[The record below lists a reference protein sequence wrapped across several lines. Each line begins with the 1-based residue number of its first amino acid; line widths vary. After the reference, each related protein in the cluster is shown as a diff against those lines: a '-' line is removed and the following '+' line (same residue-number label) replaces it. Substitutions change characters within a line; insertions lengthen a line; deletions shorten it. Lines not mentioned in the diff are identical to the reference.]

1 MKKTMIATVLGLALM
16 PLTFAAQTPAKPA
29 DKPASTSSSTTDT
42 TKPVKKHKKH
52 SKKPAAAV
60 KTPANN
66 AVPANKPAATP
77 SK

>member
-29 DKPASTSSSTTDT
+29 DNSTSKTASTDT

-52 SKKPAAAV
+52 VAKKPAV
-60 KTPANN
+60 KTPASNS
-66 AVPANKPAATP
+66 AAPATTPAPAP
-77 SK
+77 AQK